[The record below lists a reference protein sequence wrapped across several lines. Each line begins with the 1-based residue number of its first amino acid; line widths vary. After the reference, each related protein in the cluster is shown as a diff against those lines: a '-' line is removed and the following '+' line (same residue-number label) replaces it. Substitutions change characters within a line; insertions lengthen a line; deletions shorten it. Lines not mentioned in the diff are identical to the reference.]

1 MLLCPTD
8 VSLFS
13 YLTTQNF
20 LRETRQ
26 RECSQSGCFLLE
38 PASEALPT
46 SAHMYTSL
54 GLEGTTQV
62 LAGALQRC
70 LPPQLLTR

>member
-1 MLLCPTD
+1 MLLCPTN

-13 YLTTQNF
+13 YLTIQNF

-46 SAHMYTSL
+46 ST

-62 LAGALQRC
+62 LAGALGRC